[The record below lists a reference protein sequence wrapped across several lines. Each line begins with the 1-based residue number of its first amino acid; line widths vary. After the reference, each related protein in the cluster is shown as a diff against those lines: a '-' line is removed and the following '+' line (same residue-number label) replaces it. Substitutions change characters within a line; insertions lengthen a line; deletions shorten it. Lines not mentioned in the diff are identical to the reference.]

1 MRLVLH
7 PIGVIPGIHGIQQE
21 VSTMIQRRRLGL
33 ATCLTL
39 AVGLLLAGPTAAA
52 SNHGLHL
59 TVTSFEFGSFD
70 CVDIVC
76 TGRADGFATSN
87 LAGDGTIQWELVTTF
102 FDGFDSNCNHVDEI
116 GRFTFGDDSM
126 TLVSPYRLSPPGA
139 EGEDDVRHRRR
150 YGPVRRRDGGR
161 PRDRRSGAIH
171 LQRRHP
177 VLTGAPNP

>member
-126 TLVSPYRLSPPGA
+126 TLVSHHTDCRLQGQRVKTTFDIVDGTGRFAGA
-139 EGEDDVRHRRR
+139 TGGGLEIA
-150 YGPVRRRDGGR
+150 GPE
-161 PRDRRSGAIH
+161 PFTYNGAI
-171 LQRRHP
+171 QY
-177 VLTGAPNP
+177 